1 VNYFVTGATGFIGR
15 HLLEQLL
22 RREGTIYAL
31 VREGSRGRLD
41 ELSERLNAGDRIV
54 PVPGDLSQEK
64 LGIDGFSERIDHFFH
79 LAAIYDMDADEDSM
93 RRANV
98 DGTHH
103 VVQFANSLEVGTF
116 HHTSSIAVAGK
127 FKGLFREDMFDE
139 DQKLPHVY
147 HQSKFE
153 SEKLVRSQIQAPLRV
168 YRPGIVVGHSV
179 TGEMDKVDGPY
190 YFFKLIQRLR
200 HALPEWFPVVGPEG
214 KKVNVVPVDFVARA
228 MDHIAH
234 LPEDDLPGTTFHLA
248 DPEPLTVGQVLNEFA
263 KAAHAP
269 RFAMRV
275 DANLTN
281 VIPKPVAA
289 GLKAL
294 PTFAKIRETVLR
306 DLHIPPAAL
315 ENRDFDADFDTRDT
329 QRALHGTG
337 IAVPPLP
344 TYASKL
350 WDYWERNL
358 DPDLFRERSL
368 TKSVEGKRILVTGA
382 SSGIGKELAMKLGE
396 AGAEVILVS
405 RTREKLE
412 EVAEAMEKLGGK
424 PHVHPCDLS
433 DLDAIEQLAN
443 EVIEEYGG
451 IDILVNNAGRSIR
464 RSVKASYERFHDY
477 ERTMQLNYFG
487 ALRLIMSFM
496 PGMRERKAG
505 HIINVSS
512 IGVQTNTPRF
522 SAYVASKAALDA
534 FSRCV
539 APEVI
544 GDGVHITTIYMPLV
558 RTPMIA
564 PTNIYDAFPTLT
576 PEEAAQMITDA
587 IIDKPKRLATRLGTF
602 GQVLYAVSPKIV
614 DQVMNT
620 AYNIFP
626 DSKAAK
632 GEKKPSADGDGKEPE
647 KKGSEM
653 STEAIAMAYLMR
665 GVHF

>member
-15 HLLEQLL
+15 HLVELL
-22 RREGTIYAL
+22 LQREGTIHAL

-41 ELSERLNAGDRIV
+41 DLSKRLGAGDRVV
-54 PVPGDLSQEK
+54 PVPGDLSQEN
-64 LGIDGFSERIDHFFH
+64 LGIEGFDEKIDHFFH
-79 LAAIYDMDADEDSM
+79 LAAIYDMEADEESM
-93 RRANV
+93 QRANV
-98 DGTHH
+98 EGTRH
-103 VVQFANSLEVGTF
+103 VVQFASSIEVGTF
-116 HHTSSIAVAGK
+116 HHVSSIAVAGR

-139 DQKLPHVY
+139 GQKLPHAY
-147 HQSKFE
+147 HRTKFE
-153 SEKLVRSQIQAPLRV
+153 SEKLVREGIKGSLRV
-168 YRPGIVVGHSV
+168 YRPGIVVGHSQ

-214 KKVNVVPVDFVARA
+214 KQVNIVPVDFVARA
-228 MDHIAH
+228 LDHIAH
-234 LPEDDLPGTTFHLA
+234 QTADDLPGDTFHLT
-248 DPEPLTVGQVLNEFA
+248 DPDPLTVGQVLNEFA

-289 GLKAL
+289 GLNAI
-294 PTFAKIRETVLR
+294 PTVAKIRDTVLR

-315 ENRDFDADFDTRDT
+315 ENRDFDADFDMRDT
-329 QRALHGTG
+329 QRALRGTG
-337 IAVPPLP
+337 IAVPPLS
-344 TYASKL
+344 TYAPKL

-382 SSGIGKELAMKLGE
+382 SSGIGRELALRLGE

-405 RTREKLE
+405 RTREKLD
-412 EVAEAMEKLGGK
+412 EVAEEMEKLGGK
-424 PHVHPCDLS
+424 PHVHPADLS
-433 DLDAIEQLAN
+433 DIDDIERLAN
-443 EVIEEYGG
+443 EVIDEYGG
-451 IDILVNNAGRSIR
+451 VDVLVNNAGRSIR
-464 RSVKASYERFHDY
+464 RSVKASYDRFHDY
-477 ERTMQLNYFG
+477 ERTMKLNYFG
-487 ALRLIMSFM
+487 ALRLILSFM
-496 PGMRERKAG
+496 PGMRERKTG

-576 PEEAAQMITDA
+576 PGEAAQMICDA

-602 GQVLYAVSPKIV
+602 GQVLYAVSPKVV
-614 DQVMNT
+614 DQVMHT
-620 AYNIFP
+620 AYTIFP
-626 DSKAAK
+626 DSKAAR
-632 GEKKPSADGDGKEPE
+632 GEKKAKAEAGDGKPE
-647 KKGSEM
+647 KQQEM